1 MLHLPH
7 HDPSARYVS
16 NPRPALDE
24 TVEVLVELPATGP
37 DGRPMPISAS
47 WLRSV
52 RDGEQFWVE
61 GTPVD
66 DGGRAEGH
74 LLRFNLACTQ
84 AVMNYRFHLET
95 DDGPRWLSAGGFLD
109 HDPTDREDFRLLTT
123 GGAPEWVPDVVWY
136 QIFPDRFATT
146 GEHRHDDHPTDTSW
160 ATWAAWDDPVADGP
174 ASMTQL
180 YGGDL
185 EGITRRLEHLVDL
198 GVGGIYL
205 TPVFPARSNH
215 RYDATTFDHVDPV
228 LGGDQALAD
237 LAAAAAEVG
246 IRVMTD
252 LTLNHTGD
260 DHEWFVAAQA
270 DADGAE
276 AAFYHFTDHPHGY
289 ESWLGVKS
297 LPKLDHRSAE
307 LRRRYY
313 EGPDSVFGRY
323 LRPPFDMAGW
333 RIDVANM
340 TGRLGPLDLNQD
352 VARAARATTDTV
364 DALTPDSD
372 DKWLVGE
379 HFFDASLDAPGD
391 GWHGVMN
398 YAGLTRPIA
407 SWLGEFTALGA
418 FMPGPG
424 QAPRDG
430 VQMARAMDA
439 VRAATPWQVTMG
451 SMSLLASHD
460 TARWRTMCRSDEV
473 ARAGFGLLLSMP
485 GAPTFFYGDEV
496 GLTGDSSERA
506 RRTMPWPD
514 DATAGPADGDGP
526 TAGSGA
532 ASSAEGWDDDFLRWY
547 RTMIAVRNGH
557 VALRRGGFRWV
568 DVKPDAVVFLRETA
582 DERLLVRTARA
593 ATEPVALDATLLRA
607 HSARGVVDGEDL
619 VAVEGVLRLP
629 GDGPTHQIW
638 ALT

>member
-16 NPRPALDE
+16 NPRPAIEE
-24 TVEVLVELPATGP
+24 TVELVVELPATGP
-37 DGRPMPISAS
+37 DGAPMPITAA
-47 WLRSV
+47 WLRGM
-52 RDGEQFWVE
+52 RDGEQFWDE
-61 GTPVD
+61 GRI
-66 DGGRAEGH
+66 DGHDILFEMT
-74 LLRFNLACTQ
+74 CTQ

-95 DDGPRWLSAGGFLD
+95 EDGPRWLSAGGFLD

-136 QIFPDRFATT
+136 QIFPDRFATS
-146 GEHRHDDHPTDTSW
+146 GNHRHDDHPTDTSW
-160 ATWAAWDDPVADGP
+160 AQWSAWDDPVADGP
-174 ASMTQL
+174 AAMTQL

-185 EGITRRLEHLVDL
+185 EGITARLEHLVDL
-198 GVGGIYL
+198 GIGGVYL

-215 RYDATTFDHVDPV
+215 RYDAESFDEVDPV

-237 LAAAAAEVG
+237 LSAAAEAVG
-246 IRVMTD
+246 LRVMTD

-260 DHEWFVAAQA
+260 NHRWFVAAQA
-270 DADGAE
+270 GADSEE
-276 AAFYHFTDHPHGY
+276 AGFYHFTDHPDGY
-289 ESWLGVKS
+289 ESWLGIQT
-297 LPKLDHRSAE
+297 LPKLDHSSAE

-313 EGPDSVFGRY
+313 DGPDSVFGRY
-323 LRPPFDMAGW
+323 LQAPFHMAGW

-340 TGRLGPLDLNQD
+340 TGRLGMIDRNQE
-352 VARAARATTDTV
+352 VARTARATTDTV
-364 DALTPDSD
+364 DLIDPARD

-398 YAGLTRPIA
+398 YAGLARPIA

-418 FMPGPG
+418 FMAGPG

-430 VQMARAMDA
+430 VQMGKAMDA
-439 VRAATPWQVTMG
+439 VRAAMPWQVTLG
-451 SMSLLASHD
+451 SMSLLSSHD
-460 TARWRTMCRSDEV
+460 TARWRTMCRTDDI

-496 GLTGDSSERA
+496 GLEGGTSEQA

-514 DATAGPADGDGP
+514 QATQATGEG
-526 TAGSGA
+526 
-532 ASSAEGWDDDFLRWY
+532 SAEEWDLEFLDWY
-547 RTMIAVRNGH
+547 RTMIAVRNRT

-568 DVKPDAVVFLRETA
+568 HTEPEAIVFLRETA
-582 DERLLVRTARA
+582 DQRLLIRTARA
-593 ATEPVALDATLLRA
+593 ETEPLNLSATLLRSTGA
-607 HSARGVVDGEDL
+607 TAVFNASDLSPVDGGL
-619 VAVEGVLRLP
+619 VIP

-638 ALT
+638 ELQ